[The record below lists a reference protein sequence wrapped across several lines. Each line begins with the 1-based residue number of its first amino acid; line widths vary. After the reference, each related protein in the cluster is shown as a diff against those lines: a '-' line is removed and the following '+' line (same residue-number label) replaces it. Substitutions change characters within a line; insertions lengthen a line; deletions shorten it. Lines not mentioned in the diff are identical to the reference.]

1 MNSPNRPITILICA
15 LGGEGGGVLT
25 EWLVEAA
32 RLAKLPMQATSV
44 PGVAQRTG
52 ATTYY
57 IECMVLTQ
65 DQPPTSA
72 PIFGLNPL
80 PGRIDL
86 LVSSELLETARQVQL
101 GMPSAEHTQVL
112 TSTARALTVAERMR
126 PADGRMND
134 SALLELVRAHARSVH
149 AIDFNAL
156 AREAKTVV
164 SAVLLGAIAASGVLP
179 LGRPHFEAA
188 IRGDDETS
196 ASVNASLKGFAL
208 GWASLSAHG
217 QVESESHAN
226 GHIAATHAHG
236 ADKVLAFQNL
246 LEDTALRVRAYQNR
260 TYEQLFRDR
269 VQQVVSAE
277 HRSAQAAAMGFPVA
291 TQFMPWLALWMMHE
305 DVAEVA
311 RLKSRR
317 ERWQRVIHES
327 GHKPGQ
333 LLKVEEFLKPGV
345 PELSALLPGPLARM
359 ALAWDHKRQMRGLP
373 AWSKA
378 IRLKTHTP
386 MGMLSLRLLASLRW
400 MRPYGHEHAQVQR
413 DIEAWMAAVLQ
424 AIPVSTELAVEIAK
438 LGRLIKGYG
447 PTHAR
452 SLSTF
457 HHLLH
462 QVALNEQLSL
472 RDRTQALRSALQ
484 ASASETGVR
493 ALNAALQQHQAPK
506 MEPVAQPIRWMPR
519 STPGS

>member
-1 MNSPNRPITILICA
+1 MS
-15 LGGEGGGVLT
+15 
-25 EWLVEAA
+25 
-32 RLAKLPMQATSV
+32 
-44 PGVAQRTG
+44 AQG
-52 ATTYY
+52 
-57 IECMVLTQ
+57 Q
-65 DQPPTSA
+65 DESD
-72 PIFGLNPL
+72 
-80 PGRIDL
+80 R
-86 LVSSELLETARQVQL
+86 
-101 GMPSAEHTQVL
+101 H
-112 TSTARALTVAERMR
+112 
-126 PADGRMND
+126 
-134 SALLELVRAHARSVH
+134 AH
-149 AIDFNAL
+149 D
-156 AREAKTVV
+156 
-164 SAVLLGAIAASGVLP
+164 
-179 LGRPHFEAA
+179 
-188 IRGDDETS
+188 
-196 ASVNASLKGFAL
+196 
-208 GWASLSAHG
+208 
-217 QVESESHAN
+217 
-226 GHIAATHAHG
+226 HIAATQPHG

-260 TYEQLFRDR
+260 AYEQLFRER

-277 HRSAQAAAMGFPVA
+277 HRSPEAAAMGYPVA
-291 TQFMPWLALWMMHE
+291 PQFMPWLALWMMHE

-317 ERWQRVIHES
+317 ERWQRVVHES

-359 ALAWDHKRQMRGLP
+359 ALAWDRKRQMRGLP

-400 MRPYGHEHAQVQR
+400 MRPYGHEHAQVQQ
-413 DIEAWMAAVLQ
+413 DIQAWMAAVLQ

-457 HHLLH
+457 QHLLN

-472 RDRTQALRSALQ
+472 RDRTQALRAALQ

-506 MEPVAQPIRWMPR
+506 LEPVAQPIRWMPR
-519 STPGS
+519 STSSS